1 MMTEMPSKT
10 IGFTLKKF
18 KIAKNAEDQTEMSKK
33 YRVYRVREDPKTR
46 YRYVTEILNQEEGI
60 QLINKK
66 NCQILICHYSLVKNP
81 QEDFKNLL
89 DEAERKQIRL
99 AEEKNEKCDEKKEK
113 DASDNDEPKKEPAT
127 QSSAPSQPS
136 QPSSS
141 GPSSDK
147 SSVGSASKVLKNYTK
162 KRLSGQKDPSPDV
175 FDASEL
181 LKFKAKYPRIE
192 ICGKTD
198 ELYKCSDVLTF
209 VKDTSQIAF
218 DNFSHMTQKL
228 LKPMHEKH

>member
-1 MMTEMPSKT
+1 MPSKT

-18 KIAKNAEDQTEMSKK
+18 KIAKSAEEQQEMSKK

-99 AEEKNEKCDEKKEK
+99 AEEKNEKCDDKKEK

-127 QSSAPSQPS
+127 
-136 QPSSS
+136 
-141 GPSSDK
+141 
-147 SSVGSASKVLKNYTK
+147 
-162 KRLSGQKDPSPDV
+162 
-175 FDASEL
+175 
-181 LKFKAKYPRIE
+181 
-192 ICGKTD
+192 
-198 ELYKCSDVLTF
+198 
-209 VKDTSQIAF
+209 
-218 DNFSHMTQKL
+218 
-228 LKPMHEKH
+228 